1 MKTLAVNVLMNPKQ
15 TKIQAKTSATARQSS
30 MASFGVMS
38 PLTVSVWIR
47 SRQQEGRIYF
57 SLTRLAT
64 EKLKMKMTLI
74 MTSLVGV
81 TMMMGISLT
90 PTVNA
95 QIYYCMTV
103 NQTRILEVVRRKT
116 TDNSGVSSPQQVS
129 VKTRL
134 LGQNHM
140 AFSFP
145 LMLVERVQSLEN
157 RITIGRRIKNNKKT
171 INTRKIL
178 MKLSGLFL

>member
-30 MASFGVMS
+30 TASSGVMS

-47 SRQQEGRIYF
+47 SRRQEGRIYF

-74 MTSLVGV
+74 MTSLVMM
-81 TMMMGISLT
+81 TMISLVRNRQKT

-103 NQTRILEVVRRKT
+103 NQTRISEVVRRKT
-116 TDNSGVSSPQQVS
+116 TDNSGVLSPRQVS

-134 LGQNHM
+134 LGLNHT
-140 AFSFP
+140 ASSFP

-171 INTRKIL
+171 INTRKY
-178 MKLSGLFL
+178 